1 MAEAEHPSVNF
12 SNFVV
17 SLASS
22 AMHNLGE
29 APDPVSR
36 RANVDLG
43 LARHTIDVLGLLR
56 DKTKGNLD
64 QEEERLIETLLFDL
78 RTKYVEIVKS
88 QQAT

>member
-1 MAEAEHPSVNF
+1 MAETEHPTVNF

-22 AMHNLGE
+22 AMHHLGE
-29 APDPVSR
+29 APDPVHR
-36 RANVDLG
+36 GANVDLG